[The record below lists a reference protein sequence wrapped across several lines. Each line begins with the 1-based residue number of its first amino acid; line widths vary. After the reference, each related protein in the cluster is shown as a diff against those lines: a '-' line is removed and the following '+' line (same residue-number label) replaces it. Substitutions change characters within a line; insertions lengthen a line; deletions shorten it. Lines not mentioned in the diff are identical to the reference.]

1 MFQSLVGVMQTFAC
15 LPRAEDAGG
24 WGPVGL
30 GLGLGLGLGAEG
42 GSEAGVGG
50 GLGQRA
56 WGHSV
61 PRKMIREANV
71 QQANVQQPNVQQ
83 PNIRQAK
90 VQQAKVRQANVW
102 WTNVRWT
109 NVQQANYLEPGV
121 GSFGCYI
128 CTLIRILANKGAM
141 CKHQLKRSYVAAI
154 SR

>member
-1 MFQSLVGVMQTFAC
+1 
-15 LPRAEDAGG
+15 
-24 WGPVGL
+24 
-30 GLGLGLGLGAEG
+30 
-42 GSEAGVGG
+42 
-50 GLGQRA
+50 
-56 WGHSV
+56 
-61 PRKMIREANV
+61 MIREANV

-128 CTLIRILANKGAM
+128 CTLIRILANKGDV
-141 CKHQLKRSYVAAI
+141 QTSTQTVVRSSDI
-154 SR
+154 SLTCLVSGCLRKACVVVYTRWSRPG